1 MAKRRVEPAPVERK
15 NRVMLSFSDRDY
27 VSLAKEAKEAK
38 LPIATYARLLILR
51 RQVAPVASQASGL
64 AR

>member
-1 MAKRRVEPAPVERK
+1 MAKKRVPAPVERK

-27 VSLAKEAKEAK
+27 EFLVQKATEAR

-51 RQVAPVASQASGL
+51 QVAPAPVASAS
-64 AR
+64 R

>member
-27 VSLAKEAKEAK
+27 ATLAKEAKEAR
-38 LPIATYARLLILR
+38 LPIATYARQLILR
-51 RQVAPVASQASGL
+51 RQVTPVPSQAS
-64 AR
+64 A